1 MITDIE
7 GNDHIIYSFG
17 FDREGNYGTGK
28 FSNDFDVKIKT
39 TIIHIIK
46 EFFNK
51 NGDKAIMYFCYDD
64 DGFARHRSIL
74 FSKWYNEHNSDIL
87 HLKKHLVLNGETQYG
102 GMLILKSNPLLNLV
116 DDAVDTYVKE
126 VFQQKQ

>member
-64 DGFARHRSIL
+64 DGLPDTGVFYLA
-74 FSKWYNEHNSDIL
+74 
-87 HLKKHLVLNGETQYG
+87 NGTTNT
-102 GMLILKSNPLLNLV
+102 IV
-116 DDAVDTYVKE
+116 TYCI
-126 VFQQKQ
+126 